1 MIHARRHFFS
11 MLTNAT
17 LHAGSAQN
25 GQTAVDI
32 RFFFRRTPVVVI
44 YDRFDRL
51 TAGITNIQLSERL
64 FWDSPQVMLCR

>member
-32 RFFFRRTPVVVI
+32 RFFFGRTLVVLI
-44 YDRFDRL
+44 YDRL
-51 TAGITNIQLSERL
+51 NAAIANIKLSERL
-64 FWDSPQVMLCR
+64 CWGSPQVMLRH